1 MNTTSIALGHEPSD
15 HRSLGTAPVL
25 PHEVETRFADRGI
38 VPTGQPLPP
47 TRAAR
52 SPRSRG
58 VFLAASA
65 HSRLLHRI
73 VNVVCIA
80 VAAVSIVAAA
90 QFAEPVLNGKFVS
103 SNAGPPLV
111 AATMRAPV
119 FATSRAH

>member
-1 MNTTSIALGHEPSD
+1 MNTTSIAFGHEPSD
-15 HRSLGTAPVL
+15 HRSLGML
-25 PHEVETRFADRGI
+25 CDDETGFAGRDI
-38 VPTGQPLPP
+38 APTGQPLPP

-58 VFLAASA
+58 VFLAGA
-65 HSRLLHRI
+65 HSRLVHRI

-80 VAAVSIVAAA
+80 VAALSILAGA

-119 FATSRAH
+119 FATSHAH